1 MEQPDRFQPDPFQ
14 MEPEALQGAFAD
26 ILERALRDAQRLP
39 RPALA
44 WMLARDLVAHMSR
57 CRYQIALDRRRAR
70 ALGRSVAGN
79 APT

>member
-1 MEQPDRFQPDPFQ
+1 MEQPDPFQ

-26 ILERALRDAQRLP
+26 ILERALRDTQRLP

-70 ALGRSVAGN
+70 PLGRSLAGST
-79 APT
+79 PS

>member
-1 MEQPDRFQPDPFQ
+1 MEQPDPFQ

-26 ILERALRDAQRLP
+26 ILERALRDSQRLP

-70 ALGRSVAGN
+70 PLARAVAGN
-79 APT
+79 ATS

>member
-1 MEQPDRFQPDPFQ
+1 MEHPDPFQ

-26 ILERALRDAQRLP
+26 ILERALRDTQRLP

-57 CRYQIALDRRRAR
+57 CRYQIALDPRR
-70 ALGRSVAGN
+70 GRSAGGRSLGGS
-79 APT
+79 AS

>member
-1 MEQPDRFQPDPFQ
+1 MEQPDPFQ

-57 CRYQIALDRRRAR
+57 CRYQIALDRRRSR
-70 ALGRSVAGN
+70 PSGRISDGA
-79 APT
+79 AI